1 MPNRN
6 LINDVYLLNLLTWNY
21 KYILFS
27 DGNKNNFYVID
38 LETNKIISKLYTKY
52 RNDVNHIY
60 FKKIF
65 SKEYGESLVLWKHK
79 NYISLFSTNEI
90 SSK

>member
-27 DGNKNNFYVID
+27 DGNKNNIYVID
-38 LETNKIISKLYTKY
+38 LESNKIISKFYPKY
-52 RNDVNHIY
+52 RNDVNLIY
-60 FKKIF
+60 FKKIY
-65 SKEYGESLVLWKHK
+65 SKEFGESLVIWKHK
-79 NYISLFSTNEI
+79 NCISLFSNKGV
-90 SSK
+90 S